1 MHLTLCCNSLIISV
15 KQLVANI
22 NIPDATTIYRQM
34 WLLLQRSRTPSQD
47 PPLPIPLPVVN
58 FSNRSHAL
66 NPTNNL
72 AQKPHHNKKLQQVA
86 MHPVDSE
93 IRHDVSENIAPLNPE
108 IKYEIPKKI
117 STTKTTSLSLD
128 VRRTQKS
135 V

>member
-1 MHLTLCCNSLIISV
+1 MYR
-15 KQLVANI
+15 LVFHTVAILNR
-22 NIPDATTIYRQM
+22 IPAGQ
-34 WLLLQRSRTPSQD
+34 SCE
-47 PPLPIPLPVVN
+47 

-93 IRHDVSENIAPLNPE
+93 VRHDVSENIAPLNPE

-128 VRRTQKS
+128 VRRTQES